1 MNNDNA
7 DQRQQNAN
15 MTEAEDKKLRQK
27 VYVFMHRRLQRGQ
40 RFSLSTDDL
49 IRWIEDNGHIEDAF
63 KRSGMNGI
71 QPVDA
76 TAPISLD
83 NIWFDPEKACRQTSR
98 CAGIKKVDHPK
109 VFLGGNFRDY
119 DNYRVLRV
127 NEWIEELR
135 QNTAIT

>member
-1 MNNDNA
+1 
-7 DQRQQNAN
+7 
-15 MTEAEDKKLRQK
+15 
-27 VYVFMHRRLQRGQ
+27 MHRRMQRGQ

-76 TAPISLD
+76 SAPISLD

-98 CAGIKKVDHPK
+98 CAGVKKVDHPK
-109 VFLGGNFRDY
+109 VFSGGNFRDY

-127 NEWIEELR
+127 NEWIAELR
-135 QNTAIT
+135 QNAAIT